1 MQYDHNTT
9 WPLFEKLTVK
19 IASDSPH
26 PRAELLQQM
35 PTLGQEKLSN
45 VRKMP
50 LAMKGLVIDRAII
63 YYKIERSL
71 CVLNQS
77 EEKPKLS

>member
-19 IASDSPH
+19 IASDSLH

-35 PTLGQEKLSN
+35 PTLGQEKLLN

-50 LAMKGLVIDRAII
+50 
-63 YYKIERSL
+63 
-71 CVLNQS
+71 
-77 EEKPKLS
+77 